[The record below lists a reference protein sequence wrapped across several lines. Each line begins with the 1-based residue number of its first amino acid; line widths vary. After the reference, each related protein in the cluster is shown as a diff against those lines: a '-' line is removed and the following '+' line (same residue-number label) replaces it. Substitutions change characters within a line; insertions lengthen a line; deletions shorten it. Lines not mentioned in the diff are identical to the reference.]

1 MNWDLLDILTFGTM
15 VTFILAIIAL
25 ARRRSR
31 NSAYRWA
38 AVLAALGAFFLVW
51 VNGAVGIIGNEENEA
66 NLLFFGV
73 LAVAVLGSV
82 IARFRAKGMALTLY
96 ATAIAQVLVAA
107 FAISMDLG
115 AAGPIW
121 PRDILVMTAV
131 FSIFWLSSGWL
142 FSRAARQERRLFTD
156 SPFLR

>member
-1 MNWDLLDILTFGTM
+1 MNWDLLDYFAFGTM
-15 VTFILAIIAL
+15 VTVIVAIIAL
-25 ARRRSR
+25 ARRRTR
-31 NSAYRWA
+31 NRAYRGA
-38 AVLAALGAFFLVW
+38 AVIAVLGAFFLVW

-73 LAVAVLGSV
+73 LAIAFAGSV
-82 IARFRAKGMALTLY
+82 IARFRAKGMALALY

-107 FAISMDLG
+107 FAIAMDLG

-131 FSIFWLSSGWL
+131 FSVFWLLSGWL
-142 FSRAARQERRLFTD
+142 FGRAAKHDRRLFRDAPT
-156 SPFLR
+156 LR